1 MCLSF
6 SALAEDR
13 IVTLS
18 DDMVFESTLIIPSGN
33 SLTINGSG
41 KISGTSAVSDLF
53 EVEAGASL
61 TIGGS
66 VELNGQGISGSI
78 ISTKGSVTVMDD
90 AIITGATVVSSYSG
104 TVIANQQAA
113 ATGAIEVLSGGS
125 LTLKGGNI
133 TGNVVQSDFCGTVY
147 VGNGGSIS
155 IEDGAKISN

>member
-41 KISGTSAVSDLF
+41 KISGTGAVSDLF

-104 TVIANQQAA
+104 TVRERSSPISRQPQPALSRYSAA
-113 ATGAIEVLSGGS
+113 AV
-125 LTLKGGNI
+125 
-133 TGNVVQSDFCGTVY
+133 
-147 VGNGGSIS
+147 
-155 IEDGAKISN
+155 